1 MAKARASKGTGPV
14 YEVHYRSLGKRRIK
28 EVRGLRQAKAV
39 AARLSSSAR
48 YGKKARVE
56 DPRNDD
62 HWDYANGIITYRSRR
77 A

>member
-1 MAKARASKGTGPV
+1 MAKKNTKGTGPV
-14 YEVHYRSLGKRRIK
+14 YEVHYRSLGKWRMK
-28 EVRGLRQAKAV
+28 EVRGLRQAKME
-39 AARLSSSAR
+39 AARLSSSVR

-77 A
+77 